1 LTPAVL
7 IVDDDRF
14 IRKLI
19 TTTLEDVS
27 GFSLLE
33 AADGR
38 AAIEAATE
46 HRPRLVFLDID
57 MPRLDGLATLRE
69 LRAME
74 SMSEATIV
82 MLTAGHEHEAD
93 ARSAGADDFLTKPF
107 SPLDLLRMVE
117 ALAQAL

>member
-1 LTPAVL
+1 VTPAVL

-27 GFSLLE
+27 GFALLE

-38 AAIEAATE
+38 AAIEVALE
-46 HRPRLVFLDID
+46 HRPRLVFLDVD
-57 MPRLDGLATLRE
+57 MPRLDGMSTLRE

-74 SMSEATIV
+74 AMSDATIV

-93 ARSAGADDFLTKPF
+93 ARSAGADEFLTKPF
-107 SPLDLLRMVE
+107 SPLDLLRLVE
-117 ALAQAL
+117 ELANSL